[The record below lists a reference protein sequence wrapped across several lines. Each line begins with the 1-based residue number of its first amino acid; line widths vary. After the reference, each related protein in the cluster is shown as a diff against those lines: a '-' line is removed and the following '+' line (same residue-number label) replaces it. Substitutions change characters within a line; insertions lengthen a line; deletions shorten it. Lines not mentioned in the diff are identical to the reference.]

1 MGRDGARTTLCS
13 LSGQTRSSLLD
24 VARLQ
29 SGSPAYE
36 KLTGASIAY
45 KNDRLKRA
53 TVTIAYKKG
62 MTIVMQKTM
71 WLAVVGIITIAGA
84 SEAQAQ
90 IIEWEDRAFVNV
102 SVGAQTQS
110 HQFESSLTFPL
121 YDETGTVNTSYDN
134 GGGFLF
140 DFSGGVRIRRNY
152 GVGVGFTRFSNTS
165 DAPVQATIP
174 HPIFFDQPRTVNTAA
189 AGLQHSEVA
198 INIFGLWMIAL
209 SEKTDLAVFGGP
221 SIFMVSQD
229 LVSGVTIPLP
239 ETPPFTPVVTPQVS
253 QADGNAIGFNV
264 GVDWTYMLTPQIGAG
279 GFARFSGG
287 PTADVSAGDQ
297 AVDVRVGGFQIGA
310 GVRIRF
316 KGEAFFP

>member
-1 MGRDGARTTLCS
+1 
-13 LSGQTRSSLLD
+13 
-24 VARLQ
+24 
-29 SGSPAYE
+29 
-36 KLTGASIAY
+36 
-45 KNDRLKRA
+45 
-53 TVTIAYKKG
+53 
-62 MTIVMQKTM
+62 MQKTM
-71 WLAVVGIITIAGA
+71 WLALVGIITIAGA
-84 SEAQAQ
+84 SDAQAQ

-121 YDETGTVNTSYDN
+121 YDETGTVNTSYEN

-140 DFSGGVRIRRNY
+140 DFSGGVRLRQNI
-152 GVGVGFTRFSNTS
+152 GVGVGFTRFSNTA

-174 HPIFFDQPRTVNTAA
+174 HPIFFDQPRIVNTAA

-198 INIFGLWMIAL
+198 INIFGLWMIPL

-229 LVSGVTIPLP
+229 LVGGVTIPLP

-264 GVDWTYMLTPQIGAG
+264 GVDWTYMVTPQIGAG

-316 KGEAFFP
+316 KGESLFP